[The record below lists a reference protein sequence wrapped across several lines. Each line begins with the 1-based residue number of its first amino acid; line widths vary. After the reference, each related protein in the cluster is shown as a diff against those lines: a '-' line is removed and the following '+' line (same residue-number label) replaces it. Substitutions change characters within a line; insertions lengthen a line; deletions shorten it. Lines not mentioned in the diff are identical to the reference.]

1 MSKETSNRSSANYD
15 RNRANYDRNRAN
27 YEAVL
32 SILKA
37 RLSDPTPFS
46 THPDYTDPLDFLRES
61 VYTYYAEQRI
71 QLYTAA
77 GKEADEAED
86 KLHEKIRACP
96 YLQHKEE
103 GDAFPVSERLIEDI
117 NYVIGG
123 FEEVALM
130 EGVKIG
136 MRLIIDAME
145 E

>member
-1 MSKETSNRSSANYD
+1 MNKETSNCSSANYD
-15 RNRANYDRNRAN
+15 RNRTN
-27 YEAVL
+27 YEAAL
-32 SILKA
+32 SILKT

-61 VYTYYAEQRI
+61 VYRYYAEQRI
-71 QLYTAA
+71 PLYTAA

-136 MRLIIDAME
+136 MRLIIDAIE
-145 E
+145 A

>member
-1 MSKETSNRSSANYD
+1 MSKEASNRSSANYD
-15 RNRANYDRNRAN
+15 RNRANY
-27 YEAVL
+27 EAAL
-32 SILKA
+32 SILKT

-46 THPDYTDPLDFLRES
+46 THTDYTDPLDFLRES
-61 VYTYYAEQRI
+61 VYRYYAEQRI
-71 QLYTAA
+71 PLYTAA

-103 GDAFPVSERLIEDI
+103 GDTFPVSERLIEDI